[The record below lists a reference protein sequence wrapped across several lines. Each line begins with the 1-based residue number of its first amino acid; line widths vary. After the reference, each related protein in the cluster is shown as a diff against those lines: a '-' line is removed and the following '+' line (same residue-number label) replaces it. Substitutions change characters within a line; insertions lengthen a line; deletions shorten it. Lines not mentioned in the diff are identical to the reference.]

1 MFKWPWSQKFAPS
14 KHPGDEH
21 LLAFVDGELSG
32 SRAERVRK
40 HLDACWPCRTRKQ
53 KIDLAIA
60 RFVEAD
66 QQFLLGKE
74 PPGGWRGFEAR
85 LRQADSDLALA
96 SSGVRWFRLQPA
108 LKVAFGV
115 VLVVAVIVAGTVWV
129 ATQKPAVSE
138 ADAPAVLRK
147 PKAKPAEAPAQ
158 PAPEAVRPKI
168 PPEVPASEPTQAMI
182 VEKAVEIE
190 FALHQT
196 GACLG
201 GEGRVIIARN
211 GLRVVLVPATAE
223 RTARLNAALAT
234 VDRPAWA
241 AVEFPVASEAL
252 RLQRAML
259 PPANAVPD
267 RVELAAPPAE
277 SVLREYLKNHPE
289 HREPPNADTEAA
301 AANLSNTVVTQASA
315 AVREA
320 WALRRLAQDYGAREL
335 PVNAA
340 PKLQAM
346 AHDHACAIR
355 EYVER
360 AGATIS
366 LVFGQPRPPVTASA
380 GPWPQTVQQIF
391 RSAEDL
397 EARVGLLFAGDASSV
412 PADVARRLAEDPQTA
427 AREMLALVAHIIGHL
442 DAMSPP

>member
-1 MFKWPWSQKFAPS
+1 MLLTIDIGNTNIKLGLFD
-14 KHPGDEH
+14 GDEIRAH
-21 LLAFVDGELSG
+21 WRLATMRERLADEYAMLLLTLLASVGLRKEEISGCAISSVVPVLTQEFTELSRRYLHLEPVVVG
-32 SRAERVRK
+32 PNVQTGLLIRTDYPAEVGPDLIVNVLAAR
-40 HLDACWPCRTRKQ
+40 HLYGAPVIVIGFGTATTFSVVSPEGDFAGV
-53 KIDLAIA
+53 AIA
-60 RFVEAD
+60 PGVGTAAD
-66 QQFLLGKE
+66 ALF
-74 PPGGWRGFEAR
+74 RAAAR
-85 LRQADSDLALA
+85 LPQ
-96 SSGVRWFRLQPA
+96 
-108 LKVAFGV
+108 
-115 VLVVAVIVAGTVWV
+115 
-129 ATQKPAVSE
+129 
-138 ADAPAVLRK
+138 
-147 PKAKPAEAPAQ
+147 
-158 PAPEAVRPKI
+158 
-168 PPEVPASEPTQAMI
+168 
-182 VEKAVEIE
+182 
-190 FALHQT
+190 
-196 GACLG
+196 
-201 GEGRVIIARN
+201 
-211 GLRVVLVPATAE
+211 
-223 RTARLNAALAT
+223 
-234 VDRPAWA
+234 
-241 AVEFPVASEAL
+241 
-252 RLQRAML
+252 
-259 PPANAVPD
+259 
-267 RVELAAPPAE
+267 VELAAPPAE

-289 HREPPNADTEAA
+289 HRGPPNADTEAA

-320 WALRRLAQDYGAREL
+320 WALRRLAQDYGAREM